1 MNEEVIVIFLLY
13 VEGNASM
20 ISNTNDVGDLP
31 TSLIEIEKKN
41 AEKEAHKKVEGL

>member
-1 MNEEVIVIFLLY
+1 MIVIFFLY
-13 VEGNASM
+13 VEGNALM